1 MRRDECMDKSF
12 VVSGLRNFIICRILY
27 MAIECFTANLAIMD
41 WHWHRSVKSGA
52 ARIGNTWIVESPT
65 AMESTEILT
74 IDNCSYQSLRCCLIN
89 GCEWTNL
96 GNRKYRLLQPLE
108 HDRETK
114 CRLVEKK
121 IGLGVIGISMD
132 MGIIITSISNQLI
145 PSLKRTHTT
154 LRLHW
159 TSFLCIFQKTAK
171 SRTEIRRQREAEVV
185 NTVIYLPFSLLL
197 NTYM

>member
-1 MRRDECMDKSF
+1 MHGQEFCSLRTEELPYMPNF
-12 VVSGLRNFIICRILY
+12 VL
-27 MAIECFTANLAIMD
+27 AIECFTANLAIMD

-121 IGLGVIGISMD
+121 NRVGCHRHIHGHGHHHNIHIKPTNPFFKKNAYDLAFTLNIISFYFPENSE
-132 MGIIITSISNQLI
+132 ITDWN
-145 PSLKRTHTT
+145 TT
-154 LRLHW
+154 SKGGRGSEHCYL
-159 TSFLCIFQKTAK
+159 F
-171 SRTEIRRQREAEVV
+171 
-185 NTVIYLPFSLLL
+185 TV
-197 NTYM
+197 

>member
-1 MRRDECMDKSF
+1 MHGQEFCSLRTEELPYMPNF
-12 VVSGLRNFIICRILY
+12 VL
-27 MAIECFTANLAIMD
+27 AIECFTANLAIMD

-114 CRLVEKK
+114 CRLVKK
-121 IGLGVIGISMD
+121 KDRVECHRHIHGHGHHHNIHIKP
-132 MGIIITSISNQLI
+132 TN
-145 PSLKRTHTT
+145 PFLKRTHTT